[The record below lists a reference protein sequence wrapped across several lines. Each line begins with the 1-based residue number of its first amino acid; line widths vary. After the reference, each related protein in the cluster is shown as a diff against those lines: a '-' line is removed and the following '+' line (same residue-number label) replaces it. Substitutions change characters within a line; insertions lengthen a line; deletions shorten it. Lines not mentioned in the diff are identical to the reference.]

1 MDRATVIDRAVNFR
15 QRFRNALAVDH
26 NTMIHC
32 PLNEAHNYKKESN
45 RIERYTQILYENHS
59 PICFSLKS
67 FSLADLSIEG
77 GLANATPTCYFF
89 TQFIL

>member
-32 PLNEAHNYKKESN
+32 PLMRHTTIKKKATELKGTPKYSTK
-45 RIERYTQILYENHS
+45 ITLQ
-59 PICFSLKS
+59 FVSL
-67 FSLADLSIEG
+67 
-77 GLANATPTCYFF
+77 
-89 TQFIL
+89 